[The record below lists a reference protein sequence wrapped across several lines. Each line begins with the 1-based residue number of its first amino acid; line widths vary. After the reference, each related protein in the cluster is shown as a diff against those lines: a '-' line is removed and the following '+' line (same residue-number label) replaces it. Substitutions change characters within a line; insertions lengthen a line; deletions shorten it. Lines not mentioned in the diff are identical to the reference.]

1 MGYILIAATSLEA
14 WLSFKLVPKL
24 PSNPS
29 LNFDRKK
36 YIKAVYLKD
45 NLKTLL
51 RSEAIWLS
59 VIGLGLFWSV
69 SQVVFALFGTLLE
82 QKAGVENTVIAQG
95 LMALGGLGIVVGSL
109 YHAKISKHY
118 IETGVIPLGAAGMA
132 LTLFWLSG
140 TSSPLVFGLLF
151 FLFGFCGGIFIIPLN
166 SLIQFYAKENDL
178 GRVLAANNFVQT
190 LMMLVFLGFT
200 IIWSLYAI
208 SIELLFNLLGII
220 VVIGTLY
227 TVIKLPQ
234 V

>member
-1 MGYILIAATSLEA
+1 MVQAVTIVAILLGAVVYSLIFEYLFVDGIDNPNDVITLMAPMGYILIAATSLEA

-29 LNFDRKK
+29 LNFNRKK
-36 YIKAVYLKD
+36 YIKAIYLKD

-109 YHAKISKHY
+109 YHAKISK
-118 IETGVIPLGAAGMA
+118 
-132 LTLFWLSG
+132 
-140 TSSPLVFGLLF
+140 
-151 FLFGFCGGIFIIPLN
+151 
-166 SLIQFYAKENDL
+166 
-178 GRVLAANNFVQT
+178 
-190 LMMLVFLGFT
+190 
-200 IIWSLYAI
+200 
-208 SIELLFNLLGII
+208 
-220 VVIGTLY
+220 TLY
-227 TVIKLPQ
+227 RNWSDSFRRCRNGTNSILVIWNF
-234 V
+234 